1 MNKTQIKQQINS
13 RFYQYVTENFP
24 QYELEFGQG
33 HGRVYLIHSSG
44 TRSFLSNESIE
55 YEMSYHDLV
64 CFNHSSKET
73 KDDVATMQNYIN
85 SNIIPFVNTNSEL

>member
-24 QYELEFGQG
+24 QYELEFGEG
-33 HGRVYLIHSSG
+33 HGRVYLMPSNSTGSSD
-44 TRSFLSNESIE
+44 NSIE
-55 YEMSYHDLV
+55 YHMSYHDLV

-73 KDDVATMQNYIN
+73 KDDVETMQNYIN
-85 SNIIPFVNTNSEL
+85 SNIIPFVKINSEL